1 MMNSKNIVIVG
12 GGSSLGKALTDNINL
27 SEHNVIIIT
36 SKEEFTSI
44 HSNFSI
50 IHSSLKDEAE
60 IKKISKKIFKIF
72 DNIDI
77 LFFNIGG
84 GLGIHDNFISFKLLK
99 KLLWYNLGI
108 IQELINELLDKLN
121 DNSRIICVGS
131 VATKQIT
138 ASIGYTIAKSSLENY
153 VRLLSKVLI
162 PKNIHFICLS
172 MGAFLV
178 NNNAMDRLKKNKP
191 DIYQRY
197 INEKL
202 PRKKMGNLLE
212 IIPMINFL
220 FFEEVG
226 MFSGSIIPMDGGEN
240 NTL

>member
-1 MMNSKNIVIVG
+1 MKSKNIVIVG

-36 SKEEFTSI
+36 SKEAFTTKN
-44 HSNFSI
+44 SNFSI
-50 IHSSLKDEAE
+50 IHSSLKDEIE
-60 IKKISKKIFKIF
+60 IKNISKKILKIF

-77 LFFNIGG
+77 LFFNNGG

-108 IQELINELLDKLN
+108 IQELINELLDNFN

-138 ASIGYTIAKSSLENY
+138 ASIGYTISKSSLENY

-178 NNNAMDRLKKNKP
+178 DNNAMDRLKKSKP
-191 DIYQRY
+191 DIYKKY

-202 PRKKMGNLLE
+202 PRKKMGNLFE

-226 MFSGSIIPMDGGEN
+226 MFSGCIISMDGGEN

>member
-1 MMNSKNIVIVG
+1 MKSKNIVIVG
-12 GGSSLGKALTDNINL
+12 GGSSIGKAITDNINL

-36 SKEEFTSI
+36 SKDTFSLKKTNFSVI
-44 HSNFSI
+44 HST
-50 IHSSLKDEAE
+50 LKDEKE
-60 IKKISKKIFKIF
+60 IKIISKKILKIF

-77 LFFNIGG
+77 LFFNNGG
-84 GLGIHDNFISFKLLK
+84 GLGIYDDFISFKLLK

-108 IQELINELLDKLN
+108 IQEFINELIDN
-121 DNSRIICVGS
+121 FNNNSRIICVGS

-138 ASIGYTIAKSSLENY
+138 ASIGYTISKSSLENY

-162 PKNIHFICLS
+162 PKNIHIICLS

-178 NNNAMDRLKKNKP
+178 DNNAMDRLKKNKP
-191 DIYQRY
+191 DIYQKY

-202 PRKKMGNLLE
+202 PRKKMGNIFE
-212 IIPMINFL
+212 IIPIIKFL
-220 FFEEVG
+220 FFKDVG

-240 NTL
+240 IAL

>member
-1 MMNSKNIVIVG
+1 MKSKNIVIVG
-12 GGSSLGKALTDNINL
+12 GGSSLGKALTDNIDL
-27 SEHNVIIIT
+27 SKHNVIIIT
-36 SKEEFTSI
+36 SKEEFSAKNR
-44 HSNFSI
+44 NFSV
-50 IHSSLKDEAE
+50 IHSSLKNEAE
-60 IKKISKKIFKIF
+60 IKNIAKKILKTF

-77 LFFNIGG
+77 LFFNNGG

-108 IQELINELLDKLN
+108 IQELINELLDNFN

-138 ASIGYTIAKSSLENY
+138 ASIGYTISKSSLENY
-153 VRLLSKVLI
+153 VR
-162 PKNIHFICLS
+162 
-172 MGAFLV
+172 AFLV
-178 NNNAMDRLKKNKP
+178 DNNAMDRLKKNKP
-191 DIYQRY
+191 DIYKKY

-202 PRKKMGNLLE
+202 PRKKMGNLFE

-226 MFSGSIIPMDGGEN
+226 MFSGSIISMDGGEN